1 MYDVSQ
7 IKNKVKE
14 LVNNERYEHCLLT
27 GETAKVLA
35 ERYGCDKEIA
45 YIVGISHDI
54 AKDFSDEENK
64 KWVLKYNLDKNL
76 LDINYK
82 KMIHADIGAVVC
94 KEWFNFNDEMC
105 NAIKY
110 HTIANDEM
118 SVFHKI
124 IFIADKVGRKDI
136 PEDLKDLMNI
146 ALEDIDR
153 AMVIF
158 LNKEKDML
166 NKNGKDLFPG
176 ALKLLGKLNSIQ

>member
-1 MYDVSQ
+1 
-7 IKNKVKE
+7 
-14 LVNNERYEHCLLT
+14 
-27 GETAKVLA
+27 
-35 ERYGCDKEIA
+35 
-45 YIVGISHDI
+45 
-54 AKDFSDEENK
+54 
-64 KWVLKYNLDKNL
+64 
-76 LDINYK
+76 
-82 KMIHADIGAVVC
+82 MIHADIGAVVC

-118 SVFHKI
+118 SVFDKI